1 LLINKFKKKKKI
13 IEKLNLFL
21 LEKYKLLFNF
31 EINFRDKLF
40 QLYFFFY
47 TIKNNIQKYKK
58 IT

>member
-1 LLINKFKKKKKI
+1 MLINKFKKKKKI